1 MEPTEFHKPQ
11 TVIGGE
17 VGENGVRI
25 KIVGVGGAGNNA
37 VDRLKLENLSNVN
50 LAVVNT
56 DGQVLESSPLEEKL
70 MIGKRVTRGLSS
82 GGEADIG
89 RQAAD
94 EDREALARLVDGIDL
109 VFILAGLG
117 GGTGSGAAP
126 VLAELAAEGGAVV
139 IAFVTMPFTLE
150 GARRH
155 TQAMESLSA
164 LRSVC
169 HAVVPLPNDVLLQ
182 QVEEEATVLEAY
194 ALADE
199 WIKRGVQ
206 SIWSILFRTGLMN
219 VDFATLR
226 KSLANSGGKTLFGLG
241 IGEGGDYVSK
251 AIENLMLCP
260 LLHTPEYS
268 RRADCLIV
276 NISGGPDLT
285 MNKVNEIVTLVTDKF
300 GSRDNTVIGAVI
312 DESLQQQVHICV
324 LGTTDVDAR
333 FSHRVTKPESG
344 RAAPAKITAQEIQ
357 SSATPVRVHT
367 SKLAGKKT
375 DRGRGQEEF
384 GFAGHDEQ
392 RGFFENTERNLYD
405 GEDLD
410 IPTYLRRGIKIKL

>member
-1 MEPTEFHKPQ
+1 MDQEAFQIPH
-11 TVIGGE
+11 TVIRGE
-17 VGENGVRI
+17 VGENGIRI
-25 KIVGVGGAGNNA
+25 KIIGVGGAGNNA
-37 VDRLKLENLSNVN
+37 VDRLKLEDLSNVN

-56 DGQVLESSPLEEKL
+56 DGQVLDSSPLEEKL
-70 MIGKRVTRGLSS
+70 MIGKRVTRGLSA
-82 GGEADIG
+82 GGEADVG
-89 RQAAD
+89 RQAAE
-94 EDREALARLVDGIDL
+94 EDRDALCRLVDRIDL
-109 VFILAGLG
+109 LFILAGLG

-126 VLAELAAEGGAVV
+126 VLAELAAESGAVV

-155 TQAMESLSA
+155 NQAVESLSA

-169 HAVVPLPNDVLLQ
+169 HAVIPLPNDMVLQ
-182 QVEEEATVLEAY
+182 QVDEEATVLEAY

-199 WIKRGVQ
+199 WIKRGVR
-206 SIWSILFRTGLMN
+206 SIWSMLFRTGLMN

-226 KSLANSGGKTLFGLG
+226 KSLVNSGGKTLFGLG
-241 IGEGGDYVSK
+241 SGEGEDAVGK
-251 AIENLMLCP
+251 AIENLLLCP

-285 MNKVNEIVTLVTDKF
+285 MNKVNEIVTLVTEKF

-312 DESLQQQVHICV
+312 DETMHQRVRICV

-333 FSHRVTKPESG
+333 FSYRKKKPVHRPVVPEKGKPKEDDQ
-344 RAAPAKITAQEIQ
+344 PAEQ
-357 SSATPVRVHT
+357 VRVHT
-367 SKLAGKKT
+367 SKLDAKNRKN
-375 DRGRGQEEF
+375 DRGQEEF
-384 GFAGHDEQ
+384 SFAGHDEQ
-392 RGFFENTERNLYD
+392 RGFFENTERNLHD